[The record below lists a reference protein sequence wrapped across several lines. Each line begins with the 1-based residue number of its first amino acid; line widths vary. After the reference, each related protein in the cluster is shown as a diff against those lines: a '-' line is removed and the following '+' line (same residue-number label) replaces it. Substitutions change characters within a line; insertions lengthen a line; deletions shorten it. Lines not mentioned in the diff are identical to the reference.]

1 MALFNKDRK
10 RSKPPATEG
19 AKSADGGRNGDA
31 PLTHRV
37 TKDLDRAET
46 LATMLA
52 RSRASRTVEVADLLA
67 GMYIYEWENLSKF
80 WEQQD
85 EIETFLQQ
93 ICRISPQRWHH
104 WIQFYD
110 QQRHS
115 EEPRKIWQLPK
126 GLKTAKTK
134 AGQPDGR
141 PLSKS
146 VELQNVLKNAEEL
159 SPARDFVDG
168 RAIPILTCE
177 CVLLAIAKK
186 TDSELGHR
194 LVATGLNVISLEE
207 SARNP
212 KHAPKH

>member
-1 MALFNKDRK
+1 MGLFPKDRK
-10 RSKPPATEG
+10 ARNSPGDDVANVLRT
-19 AKSADGGRNGDA
+19 DGGA
-31 PLTHRV
+31 VSHRV
-37 TKDLDRAET
+37 TKDLERSET
-46 LATMLA
+46 LASMLA
-52 RSRASRTVEVADLLA
+52 HSRASRTVEVADLLA

-85 EIETFLQQ
+85 EVETFLQQ

-104 WIQFYD
+104 WIEFYD
-110 QQRHS
+110 QQRHTK
-115 EEPRKIWQLPK
+115 EPRKIWPLPK
-126 GLKTAKTK
+126 GLKPAKGST
-134 AGQPDGR
+134 GQPDGNSLVR
-141 PLSKS
+141 SA
-146 VELQNVLKNAEEL
+146 ELQNVLKTAEEL

-186 TDSELGHR
+186 TDSEIGHR
-194 LVATGLNVISLEE
+194 LVATGLNVTRLEQ

>member
-1 MALFNKDRK
+1 M
-10 RSKPPATEG
+10 PQ
-19 AKSADGGRNGDA
+19 
-31 PLTHRV
+31 
-37 TKDLDRAET
+37 
-46 LATMLA
+46 
-52 RSRASRTVEVADLLA
+52 RSRIELQKTWTAPKRLQPCWPTAGPRALWKWPTFSPVCTSMSGRTSRNSGSSRTKSRPSSNRFAA
-67 GMYIYEWENLSKF
+67 SA
-80 WEQQD
+80 
-85 EIETFLQQ
+85 
-93 ICRISPQRWHH
+93 QRWHH

>member
-10 RSKPPATEG
+10 RSKPPATVA
-19 AKSADGGRNGDA
+19 AKSVDGGRNGDA

-52 RSRASRTVEVADLLA
+52 HSRASRTVEVADLLA

-85 EIETFLQQ
+85 EIESFLQQ

-110 QQRHS
+110 QQHRS

-126 GLKTAKTK
+126 GLKPAKTK
-134 AGQPDGR
+134 TGEPDGE
-141 PLSKS
+141 PLRKS
-146 VELQNVLKNAEEL
+146 AELQDLLRNAK
-159 SPARDFVDG
+159 SFRPR
-168 RAIPILTCE
+168 
-177 CVLLAIAKK
+177 
-186 TDSELGHR
+186 
-194 LVATGLNVISLEE
+194 VISWMA
-207 SARNP
+207 ARFRS
-212 KHAPKH
+212 

>member
-1 MALFNKDRK
+1 MALFDKDRK
-10 RSKPPATEG
+10 RIKSPA
-19 AKSADGGRNGDA
+19 ADGTKAAAAGNGDA
-31 PLTHRV
+31 PLRHRV

-46 LATMLA
+46 LASMLA
-52 RSRASRTVEVADLLA
+52 HSRASRTVEVADLLA

-85 EIETFLQQ
+85 EVETFLQQ
-93 ICRISPQRWHH
+93 MCRISPQRWHH
-104 WIQFYD
+104 WIEFYH
-110 QQRHS
+110 QQRH
-115 EEPRKIWQLPK
+115 EKEPRKIWQLPK
-126 GLKTAKTK
+126 GLKGAKTNVR
-134 AGQPDGR
+134 QPEGK
-141 PLSKS
+141 PLVRSA
-146 VELQNVLKNAEEL
+146 ELQNILKTAEEL

-186 TDSELGHR
+186 TDSEIGHR
-194 LVATGLNVISLEE
+194 LVATGLNVTSLEE

>member
-1 MALFNKDRK
+1 MASFPKDPK
-10 RSKPPATEG
+10 AGKP
-19 AKSADGGRNGDA
+19 SLADDTKAMGGDDK
-31 PLTHRV
+31 LVTHRV
-37 TKDLDRAET
+37 TKDLERSET
-46 LATMLA
+46 LAGMLA
-52 RSRASRTVEVADLLA
+52 HSRASRTVEVADLLA

-85 EIETFLQQ
+85 EVETFLQQ

-104 WIQFYD
+104 WIEFYD
-110 QQRHS
+110 QQRRA
-115 EEPRKIWQLPK
+115 EEPRKIWQLPE
-126 GLKTAKTK
+126 GLKAAKGK
-134 AGQPDGR
+134 VGQPNDA
-141 PLSKS
+141 PLVRSA
-146 VELQNVLKNAEEL
+146 ELQNVLKTAEEL

-186 TDSELGHR
+186 PDSEIGHR
-194 LVATGLNVISLEE
+194 LVATGLNVTRLEE

>member
-1 MALFNKDRK
+1 MALFPKDRK
-10 RSKPPATEG
+10 AGKSPASDG
-19 AKSADGGRNGDA
+19 PNALGIDGGPVG
-31 PLTHRV
+31 HRV
-37 TKDLDRAET
+37 TKDLERSET
-46 LATMLA
+46 LAGMLA
-52 RSRASRTVEVADLLA
+52 HSRASRTVEVADLLA

-110 QQRHS
+110 QQHRS
-115 EEPRKIWQLPK
+115 EEPRTIWQLPK
-126 GLKTAKTK
+126 GLKAARTKT
-134 AGQPDGR
+134 GQPDAK
-141 PLSKS
+141 PLRKS
-146 VELQNVLKNAEEL
+146 AELQDVLKNAEEL

-168 RAIPILTCE
+168 RPIPILTCE

-186 TDSELGHR
+186 TDSEIGHR
-194 LVATGLNVISLEE
+194 LVATGLDVISLEE

>member
-10 RSKPPATEG
+10 RSKSPA
-19 AKSADGGRNGDA
+19 ADGSKVAGPGNGDA

-37 TKDLDRAET
+37 TRDLDRAET

-52 RSRASRTVEVADLLA
+52 HSRAARTVEVADLLA
-67 GMYIYEWENLSKF
+67 GMYIYNWEHLSKF
-80 WEQQD
+80 WEQQQ
-85 EIETFLQQ
+85 EIESFLQQ
-93 ICRISPQRWHH
+93 ICSISPQRWHH

-110 QQRHS
+110 QQRH
-115 EEPRKIWQLPK
+115 EAEPRKLWQLSK
-126 GLKTAKTK
+126 GLKTTK
-134 AGQPDGR
+134 AVAVQPDGK
-141 PLSKS
+141 PLVRSA
-146 VELQNVLKNAEEL
+146 ELQTVLKHAEEL
-159 SPARDFVDG
+159 SPARDTLHG

-186 TDSELGHR
+186 TDSEIGHR
-194 LVATGLNVISLEE
+194 LVATGLKVNALEE

>member
-10 RSKPPATEG
+10 RRKVPAADG
-19 AKSADGGRNGDA
+19 AKAAGAGNGDA

-46 LATMLA
+46 LAAMLA
-52 RSRASRTVEVADLLA
+52 HSRAARTVEVADLLA
-67 GMYIYEWENLSKF
+67 GMYIYNWEHFSKF

-93 ICRISPQRWHH
+93 ICSISPQRWHH
-104 WIQFYD
+104 WMQFYD
-110 QQRHS
+110 QQRH
-115 EEPRKIWQLPK
+115 EAEPPRIWQLPK
-126 GLKTAKTK
+126 GLKSGKN
-134 AGQPDGR
+134 AGGEPDGK
-141 PLSKS
+141 PLVRSA
-146 VELQNVLKNAEEL
+146 ELQSVLKNAEEL
-159 SPARDFVDG
+159 SPARDLLDG

-186 TDSELGHR
+186 TDSEIGHR
-194 LVATGLNVISLEE
+194 LVATGLNVNTLEQ

>member
-1 MALFNKDRK
+1 MALFNKDRE
-10 RSKPPATEG
+10 RGKPPATDA
-19 AKSADGGRNGDA
+19 AKQADGARNSDA

-46 LATMLA
+46 LAMMLA
-52 RSRASRTVEVADLLA
+52 HSRASRTVEVADLLA

-85 EIETFLQQ
+85 QIETFLQQ

-110 QQRHS
+110 QQHRS
-115 EEPRKIWQLPK
+115 EEPRTIWQLPK
-126 GLKTAKTK
+126 GLKAAQTK
-134 AGQPDGR
+134 AGQPDGK
-141 PLSKS
+141 PLRKS
-146 VELQNVLKNAEEL
+146 AELQDVLKSAEEL

-168 RAIPILTCE
+168 RPIPILTCE
-177 CVLLAIAKK
+177 CVLLAIAKR
-186 TDSELGHR
+186 TDSEIGHR

-212 KHAPKH
+212 KHPPKH

>member
-1 MALFNKDRK
+1 MALLPKDRK
-10 RSKPPATEG
+10 AGKS
-19 AKSADGGRNGDA
+19 SADDDSNPAATDGA
-31 PLTHRV
+31 IISHRV
-37 TKDLDRAET
+37 TKDLERSET
-46 LATMLA
+46 LASMLA
-52 RSRASRTVEVADLLA
+52 HSRASRTVEVADLLA
-67 GMYIYEWENLSKF
+67 GMHIYEWENLSKF

-85 EIETFLQQ
+85 EVETFLQQ

-104 WIQFYD
+104 WIEFYD
-110 QQRHS
+110 QQRHT

-126 GLKTAKTK
+126 GLKPAKGKT
-134 AGQPDGR
+134 GQPDGKDLLR
-141 PLSKS
+141 SA
-146 VELQNVLKNAEEL
+146 ELQNVLKTAEEL

-186 TDSELGHR
+186 TDSEIGHR
-194 LVATGLNVISLEE
+194 LVATGLNVTRLEE

>member
-1 MALFNKDRK
+1 MALFNKDPK
-10 RSKPPATEG
+10 RSKPPATDG

-31 PLTHRV
+31 LLTHRV
-37 TKDLDRAET
+37 TKDLDRAES

-52 RSRASRTVEVADLLA
+52 HSRASRSVEVADLLA

-80 WEQQD
+80 WKQQD

-110 QQRHS
+110 QHHRS
-115 EEPRKIWQLPK
+115 AEPRKIWQFPK
-126 GLKTAKTK
+126 GLKAAKTK
-134 AGQPDGR
+134 TGQPDGKLLR
-141 PLSKS
+141 KS
-146 VELQNVLKNAEEL
+146 AELQSVLKNAEEL

-168 RAIPILTCE
+168 RPIPILTCE

-186 TDSELGHR
+186 TDSEIGHR
-194 LVATGLNVISLEE
+194 LVATGLDLIRLEE